1 VEEEEA
7 ARMEVERE
15 EADDAGGG
23 VEEAAHRRLA
33 DVDVDGLEALDENE
47 APLSLRVYSY
57 QELGHTTCGFR

>member
-1 VEEEEA
+1 VEEEA
-7 ARMEVERE
+7 ATRMGVECE
-15 EADDAGGG
+15 EADDAGRG